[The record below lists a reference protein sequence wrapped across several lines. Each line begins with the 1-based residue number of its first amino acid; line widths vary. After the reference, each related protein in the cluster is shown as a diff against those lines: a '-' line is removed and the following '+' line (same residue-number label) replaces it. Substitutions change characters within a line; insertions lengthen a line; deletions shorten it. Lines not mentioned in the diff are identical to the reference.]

1 MILEFDI
8 GNSALKWR
16 LLDES
21 ARVVERGLVP
31 AGDGLDG
38 IPVSVAVDRVRLAS
52 VADAQVTDAIAAQV
66 KARWGRVA
74 EVASTG
80 RECAGLK
87 NSYREPARMGVD
99 RWLAMLAAYHRY
111 RRAVLVVDAGT
122 ALTLDFVDDSGQ
134 HAGGYILPGQ
144 QLTQRSLLTETR
156 RVRFSEP
163 GEAELAPGCSTAAAV
178 RNGAW
183 LALGASADYA
193 ARQSRQRWCDDFA
206 LVITGGDGAL
216 LANGLADSG
225 QASQLVPDL
234 VFDGLAIALP

>member
-16 LLDES
+16 LVDEA

-31 AGDGLDG
+31 TGDGLDG
-38 IPVSVAVDRVRLAS
+38 IPVSAAVSRVRMAS
-52 VADAQVTDAIAAQV
+52 VADAEVTDAIAARV
-66 KARWGRVA
+66 KERWGLIA
-74 EVASTG
+74 EVARTG
-80 RECAGLK
+80 SECAGLK
-87 NSYREPARMGVD
+87 NSYREPERMGVD

-111 RRAVLVVDAGT
+111 HGAVLVVDAGT
-122 ALTLDFVDDSGQ
+122 ALTIDFVDDSGR

-144 QLTQRSLLTETR
+144 QLTQRALLTETR

-178 RNGAW
+178 RNGAL
-183 LALGASADYA
+183 LALVASAEYTL
-193 ARQSRQRWCDDFA
+193 RQAERRWGDDFT

-216 LANGLADSG
+216 LVEGLADSG
-225 QASQLVPDL
+225 RSLQLVPDL